1 MIHVDRAGRLSEFDE
16 FTKKNKTAGWEAFSN
31 PTGKTHELYLK
42 CREELLAQQKGLSAY
57 TERYLRNKKLHI
69 DHFRK
74 RDLFPTLKFEWK
86 NLIVDERDNHDYGAG
101 HKDKV
106 VTDVAD
112 YERLID
118 PVAED
123 PCDYLTYLMN
133 GEIVPKRGLKES
145 DRAKAEFT
153 IRAFNLNAPS
163 LQKRRS
169 DLLADVTNCLSL
181 SDTDIR
187 RAFASQGFVTLV
199 DYALEN
205 KRSLYN
211 ICAR

>member
-1 MIHVDRAGRLSEFDE
+1 M
-16 FTKKNKTAGWEAFSN
+16 
-31 PTGKTHELYLK
+31 
-42 CREELLAQQKGLSAY
+42 
-57 TERYLRNKKLHI
+57 
-69 DHFRK
+69 
-74 RDLFPTLKFEWK
+74 
-86 NLIVDERDNHDYGAG
+86 DERDNHDYGAG

-106 VTDVAD
+106 ATDVAD

-123 PCDYLTYLMN
+123 PCDFLTYLMN
-133 GEIVPKRGLKES
+133 GEIVPKRGLRES

-163 LQKRRS
+163 LQKLRS
-169 DLLADVTNCLSL
+169 DLLAEVANCPTL
-181 SDTDIR
+181 SDADIR
-187 RAFASQGFVTLV
+187 WAFASQGFVTLV
-199 DYALEN
+199 EFALEN

>member
-16 FTKKNKTAGWEAFSN
+16 FAKKNETAEWEGFSK
-31 PTGKTHELYLK
+31 PTSETHELYLK
-42 CREELLAQQKGLSAY
+42 CRKELLDQQGGLSAY
-57 TERYLRNKKLHI
+57 TERSLRNKKLHI

-74 RDLFPTLKFEWK
+74 RDLFPTLKFEWN
-86 NLIVDERDNHDYGAG
+86 NLIVDERDKLDYGAG
-101 HKDKV
+101 YKDKV
-106 VTDVAD
+106 VTDAAD

-123 PCDYLTYLMN
+123 PYDFLTYQMN
-133 GEIVPKRGLKES
+133 GAIVPKCGLKES

-163 LQKRRS
+163 LQKQRS
-169 DLLADVTNCLSL
+169 DMLADVTRCLSL
-181 SDTDIR
+181 SDADIR
-187 RAFASQGFVTLV
+187 WAFASQGFVTLV
-199 DYALEN
+199 DFALEN
-205 KRSLYN
+205 KRSLCD